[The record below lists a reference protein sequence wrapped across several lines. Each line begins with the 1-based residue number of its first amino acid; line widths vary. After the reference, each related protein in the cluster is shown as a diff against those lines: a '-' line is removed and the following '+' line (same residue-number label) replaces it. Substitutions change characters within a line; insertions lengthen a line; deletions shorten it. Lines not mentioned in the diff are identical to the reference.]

1 MMIHDRSS
9 QIPMEHAAVDAH
21 PTPAERT
28 DDACSRIHRY
38 QQQLRAELLAA
49 ATDVAGRPAAR
60 WQWLCTSPMRAIE
73 RRVRGLIH
81 ASASYADRQSTSLGP
96 ALAEA

>member
-9 QIPMEHAAVDAH
+9 QIPMEHAAGDAH
-21 PTPAERT
+21 PTLAERT

-49 ATDVAGRPAAR
+49 ASDDAARPAAR
-60 WQWLCTSPMRAIE
+60 WSWLCTSPVRAIE
-73 RRVRGLIH
+73 SRVRGLVNVG
-81 ASASYADRQSTSLGP
+81 YAGRQTTSRGL